1 MCAQNHFIKKKSAS
15 SVQKTI
21 DKLEAILK
29 EKGIAVFAKINH
41 FQNAKD
47 VDLEMNKSQAIVFGN
62 PKIGTLMMQK
72 NIFLSLDLPLKIA
85 VVKDDSEDVW
95 VVYNST
101 NIFRERYDFSNSEII
116 EKIDTLLDNI
126 TESIIK

>member
-1 MCAQNHFIKKKSAS
+1 MCAQFCFIKKKSAF
-15 SVQKTI
+15 SVQETI
-21 DKLEAILK
+21 DKLEAILN

-41 FQNAKD
+41 FQNAKNI
-47 VDLEMNKSQAIVFGN
+47 DLEMNESQVILFGN

-85 VVKDDSEDVW
+85 VVKDDSNNVW

-101 NIFRERYDFSNSEII
+101 NIFKERYDFSNSEII
-116 EKIDTLLDNI
+116 ERIDALLDNV
-126 TESIIK
+126 TDSIIS

>member
-1 MCAQNHFIKKKSAS
+1 MCAQNRFIKKKSAFN
-15 SVQKTI
+15 VQETI

-47 VDLEMNKSQAIVFGN
+47 IDLEMNESQVILFGN
-62 PKIGTLMMQK
+62 PKIGTLMMRK

-85 VVKDDSEDVW
+85 VVKDDSSNVW

-101 NIFRERYDFSNSEII
+101 NILRERYNFSDSEII
-116 EKIDTLLDNI
+116 ERIDTLLDNI
-126 TESIIK
+126 IDSIIK

>member
-1 MCAQNHFIKKKSAS
+1 MRAQNRFIKKKSVS
-15 SVQKTI
+15 SVQETI

-47 VDLEMNKSQAIVFGN
+47 IDLEMNESQVILFGN

-85 VVKDDSEDVW
+85 VVKDDSSNVW
-95 VVYNST
+95 VVYTST
-101 NIFRERYDFSNSEII
+101 NIFREKYDFLDSVIMER
-116 EKIDTLLDNI
+116 IDTLLDNV
-126 TESIIK
+126 TDSIIK

>member
-1 MCAQNHFIKKKSAS
+1 MCAQNRFIKKKSSS
-15 SVQKTI
+15 SVQETM

-47 VDLEMNKSQAIVFGN
+47 IDLEMNESQVMLFGN

-85 VVKDDSEDVW
+85 IVKDDSSNVW

-101 NIFRERYDFSNSEII
+101 NIFRERYDFSDSEII
-116 EKIDTLLDNI
+116 ERIDTLLDTI
-126 TESIIK
+126 TNSIIK

>member
-1 MCAQNHFIKKKSAS
+1 MCAQNRYIKKKSAF
-15 SVQKTI
+15 SVQETI

-47 VDLEMNKSQAIVFGN
+47 IDLEMNKSQVMLFGN
-62 PKIGTLMMQK
+62 PRIGTLMMQK

-85 VVKDDSEDVW
+85 VVKDDSSNVW
-95 VVYNST
+95 AVYNST
-101 NIFRERYDFSNSEII
+101 NIFRERYDFSDSEII
-116 EKIDTLLDNI
+116 ERIDTLLDTI
-126 TESIIK
+126 TNSIIK

>member
-1 MCAQNHFIKKKSAS
+1 MCAHFCFIKKKSAF
-15 SVQKTI
+15 SVQETI
-21 DKLEAILK
+21 DKLEAILN

-41 FQNAKD
+41 FQNAKNI
-47 VDLEMNKSQAIVFGN
+47 DLEMNESQVILFGN

-85 VVKDDSEDVW
+85 VVKDDSNNVW

-101 NIFRERYDFSNSEII
+101 NIFKERYDFSNSEII
-116 EKIDTLLDNI
+116 ERIDALLDNV
-126 TESIIK
+126 TDSIIS

>member
-1 MCAQNHFIKKKSAS
+1 MCAQNYFIKKKSAF
-15 SVQKTI
+15 SVQETI

-41 FQNAKD
+41 YQNAKD
-47 VDLEMNKSQAIVFGN
+47 IDLEMNESQVILFGN

-85 VVKDDSEDVW
+85 VVNDDSSNVW

-101 NIFRERYDFSNSEII
+101 NIFREKYDFSDSEIL
-116 EKIDTLLDNI
+116 ERIDTLLDNV
-126 TESIIK
+126 TDSIIK

>member
-1 MCAQNHFIKKKSAS
+1 MCAQNRFIKKKSAFT
-15 SVQKTI
+15 VQETI
-21 DKLEAILK
+21 DKLDAILK

-47 VDLEMNKSQAIVFGN
+47 IDLEMNESQVILFGN

-85 VVKDDSEDVW
+85 VVEDDSSNVW
-95 VVYNST
+95 VVYNGT
-101 NIFRERYDFSNSEII
+101 NIFKERYDFSDSEIT
-116 EKIDTLLDNI
+116 ERIDTLLDNV
-126 TESIIK
+126 TDSIIS

>member
-1 MCAQNHFIKKKSAS
+1 MCAQNRFIKKKSDS
-15 SVQKTI
+15 SVQETI
-21 DKLEAILK
+21 DKLEAILR

-47 VDLEMNKSQAIVFGN
+47 VDLEMNESQVLLFGN

-85 VVKDDSEDVW
+85 VVQDDSNNVW
-95 VVYNST
+95 VLYTRT
-101 NIFRERYDFSNSEII
+101 NVFRERYNYSESEII
-116 EKIDTLLDNI
+116 ERIDTLLNNV
-126 TESIIK
+126 TNSIIT

>member
-1 MCAQNHFIKKKSAS
+1 MCAQNRFIKKKSAF
-15 SVQKTI
+15 SVQETI

-47 VDLEMNKSQAIVFGN
+47 IDLEMNKSQVMLFGN

-72 NIFLSLDLPLKIA
+72 NIFVSLDLPLKIA
-85 VVKDDSEDVW
+85 IVKDDSSNVW

-101 NIFRERYDFSNSEII
+101 NIFRERYDFSDSEII
-116 EKIDTLLDNI
+116 ERIDTLLDTI
-126 TESIIK
+126 TNSIIK

>member
-1 MCAQNHFIKKKSAS
+1 MCAQNRFIKKKSAS
-15 SVQKTI
+15 SVQETI

-47 VDLEMNKSQAIVFGN
+47 IDLEMNKSQVMLFGN

-85 VVKDDSEDVW
+85 VVKDDSSNVW

-101 NIFRERYDFSNSEII
+101 NIFRERYDFSDSEII
-116 EKIDTLLDNI
+116 ERIDTLLDTI
-126 TESIIK
+126 TNSIIK

>member
-1 MCAQNHFIKKKSAS
+1 MCAQNRFIKKKSAF
-15 SVQKTI
+15 SVQETI

-29 EKGIAVFAKINH
+29 EKGIAVFAKISH

-47 VDLEMNKSQAIVFGN
+47 IDLEMNKSQVMLFGN

-85 VVKDDSEDVW
+85 IVKDDSSNVW

-101 NIFRERYDFSNSEII
+101 NIFRERYDFSDSEII
-116 EKIDTLLDNI
+116 ERIDTLLDTI
-126 TESIIK
+126 TNSIIK

>member
-1 MCAQNHFIKKKSAS
+1 MCAQNLFIKKKSAS
-15 SVQKTI
+15 SVQETI

-29 EKGIAVFAKINH
+29 EKGIAVFVKINH

-47 VDLEMNKSQAIVFGN
+47 INSEMNESQVILFGN

-85 VVKDDSEDVW
+85 VIKDDSSNVW

-101 NIFRERYDFSNSEII
+101 NIFRKKYDFSDSEIM
-116 EKIDTLLDNI
+116 ERIDMLLDNI
-126 TESIIK
+126 TDSIIK

>member
-1 MCAQNHFIKKKSAS
+1 MCAQNRFIKKKSAS
-15 SVQKTI
+15 SVQQTI

-47 VDLEMNKSQAIVFGN
+47 IDLEMNKSQVMLFGN

-85 VVKDDSEDVW
+85 VVKDDSSNVW

-101 NIFRERYDFSNSEII
+101 NIFRERYDFSDSEII
-116 EKIDTLLDNI
+116 ERIDTLLDTI
-126 TESIIK
+126 TNSIIK

>member
-1 MCAQNHFIKKKSAS
+1 MCAQNRFIKKKSAF
-15 SVQKTI
+15 SVQETI

-47 VDLEMNKSQAIVFGN
+47 IDLEMNKSQVMLFGN

-85 VVKDDSEDVW
+85 IVKDDSSNVW

-101 NIFRERYDFSNSEII
+101 NIFRERYDFSDSEII
-116 EKIDTLLDNI
+116 ERIDTLLDTI
-126 TESIIK
+126 TNSIIK

>member
-1 MCAQNHFIKKKSAS
+1 MCAQNRFIKKKSAF
-15 SVQKTI
+15 SVQETI

-47 VDLEMNKSQAIVFGN
+47 IDLEMNKSQVMLFGN

-85 VVKDDSEDVW
+85 VVKDDSSNVW

-101 NIFRERYDFSNSEII
+101 NIFRERYDFSDSEII
-116 EKIDTLLDNI
+116 ERIDTLLDTI
-126 TESIIK
+126 TNSIIK

>member
-1 MCAQNHFIKKKSAS
+1 MCAQNRFIKKKSAS
-15 SVQKTI
+15 SVQETI

-47 VDLEMNKSQAIVFGN
+47 IDLEMNESQVILFGN

-85 VVKDDSEDVW
+85 VVKDDSSNVW
-95 VVYNST
+95 VVYNSK
-101 NIFRERYDFSNSEII
+101 NIFRERYDFSDSEII
-116 EKIDTLLDNI
+116 ERIDTLLDNV
-126 TESIIK
+126 TDSIIK